1 MKKKISFLLLAF
13 ILSIA
18 SCSFISKNFDT
29 SDRDKLVI
37 QLITYMLEEAHYLDK
52 KIDDNFSSRVFE
64 SFIENLDPY
73 KRYFY
78 LTDIEEFRFYKTSID
93 DFFKE
98 PNLDFFE
105 LVYKR
110 YKQRIGESKSVYKE
124 ILKKPFNFSIDEEID
139 LDNDNLEYVKSEF
152 EMNDRWRKLL
162 KLYVIENYHDDIEEN
177 KNEKVIN

>member
-1 MKKKISFLLLAF
+1 MYFHLDIVYHFHLTL
-13 ILSIA
+13 IY
-18 SCSFISKNFDT
+18 ISKNFDT

-64 SFIENLDPY
+64 NFIENLDPY

-78 LTDIEEFRFYKTSID
+78 LTDIEEFQLYKTSID

-98 PNLDFFE
+98 PSLDFFE
-105 LVYKR
+105 LVYQR

-124 ILKKPFNFSIDEEID
+124 ILKKPFNFNIDEEEDLIFLNAMEKLDKINIWGID
-139 LDNDNLEYVKSEF
+139 
-152 EMNDRWRKLL
+152 
-162 KLYVIENYHDDIEEN
+162 
-177 KNEKVIN
+177 

>member
-1 MKKKISFLLLAF
+1 MRKKISFLLLAS

-37 QLITYMLEEAHYLDK
+37 QLITYMLQEAHYLDK
-52 KIDDNFSSRVFE
+52 KIDDNFSSRVFD

-78 LTDIEEFRFYKTSID
+78 LADIEEFQFYKTSID

-98 PNLDFFE
+98 PSLDFFE

-110 YKQRIGESKSVYKE
+110 YEQRIGESKAVYEE
-124 ILKKPFNFSIDEEID
+124 ILKKPFNFNIDEEID
-139 LDNDNLEYVKSEF
+139 LDLS
-152 EMNDRWRKLL
+152 L
-162 KLYVIENYHDDIEEN
+162 IHI
-177 KNEKVIN
+177 